1 MGPTGNTPKSI
12 IDVAC
17 YREARFNSISA
28 LTWSQLVSPYE
39 AYDNESMKHY
49 SATALIVCALT
60 FILACT
66 DDVNKLPASIEVAGS
81 PEPTSTWIAPS
92 LGSPQTNGAGIE
104 DLSTLSLKYGDVLV
118 LANRGDS
125 PSGFDTM
132 RTSSIALHHIAGAL
146 FGPGNLVMRCRGN
159 LYLACPYLATSWV
172 VNPGFTE
179 WTFTLRNDA
188 LWHDGVP
195 FTQEDVVFWFNL
207 ALNGYQQDGKVRA
220 PAYFK
225 GDLGNI
231 RSVEALPANR
241 VKITLRARNEFFL
254 DILANPRLKFA
265 HPKHL
270 MEPRLLNGDMSVSP
284 LDIGL
289 VGLGPFTFE
298 AHDPGSLVQVRRF
311 VDYFEVDEVGNPL
324 PYLDGIDYIIVKD
337 PSAMDV
343 AFRSGRL
350 DGGARGFGHYL
361 TEERKRGY
369 KDTLGDRV
377 YFAEI
382 EGGMFR
388 LAFNMLKEG
397 PWQDSRVRRAIALW
411 LDREATISTVLGGF
425 GWTTPSLGPLNP
437 FKDKT
442 FVVWPTFDTEP
453 LAERREKAQLLMT
466 EAGYPDGF
474 YMGHLCRA
482 RQTLG
487 CELLKAQLQ
496 NLGIHLRIQLI
507 DEGEWNRAR
516 VSLDFDSQQ
525 GRLSVLPI
533 PEGTEGVYGVYS
545 RSPDSY
551 AKHEDSRVS
560 ELYRLL
566 REATLPGRRL
576 DIWRQLQEYI
586 FVEQTYVV
594 TIAEAIYVVPYRTYV
609 KGLIIPPEDGHSN
622 TDFATVWIDKN
633 EK

>member
-1 MGPTGNTPKSI
+1 M
-12 IDVAC
+12 
-17 YREARFNSISA
+17 
-28 LTWSQLVSPYE
+28 SPYE
-39 AYDNESMKHY
+39 ASDNESMKHCI
-49 SATALIVCALT
+49 AIALIVCALAS
-60 FILACT
+60 ILACT
-66 DDVNKLPASIEVAGS
+66 DNGDNAPASIEEVGRL
-81 PEPTSTWIAPS
+81 EQIPTLIAPN
-92 LGSPQTNGAGIE
+92 LGSPQNNRIGIE
-104 DLSTLSLKYGDVLV
+104 DLSILSPKYGDTLV
-118 LANRGDS
+118 LANRGDP

-146 FGPGNLVMRCRGN
+146 FGPGNLVMRCREN
-159 LYLACPYLATSWV
+159 LYLTCPYLATSWV

-179 WTFTLRNDA
+179 WIFTLRNDA
-188 LWHDGVP
+188 FWHDGVP
-195 FTQEDVVFWFNL
+195 FKPEDVVFWFDL

-231 RSVEALPANR
+231 RSVEALPSNR
-241 VKITLRARNEFFL
+241 VKITLSGRNEFFL

-270 MEPRLLNGDMSVSP
+270 MEPLLLSGDMSVSP

-298 AHDPGSLVQVRRF
+298 AYQAGSTVQVGRF
-311 VDYFEVDEVGNPL
+311 DNYFEVDEVANPL
-324 PYLDGIDYIIVKD
+324 PYLDGIDYIIVKE
-337 PSAMDV
+337 PAAMDI

-350 DGGARGFGHYL
+350 DGGARGSGHYL

-369 KDTLGDRV
+369 RDTLGDKV
-377 YFAEI
+377 YYAEI

-388 LAFNMLKEG
+388 LAFNMFKEG

-411 LDREATISTVLGGF
+411 VDREASIPAVLGGF
-425 GWTTPSLGPLNP
+425 GWTTPSLGPPNP
-437 FKDKT
+437 YKDKR
-442 FVVWPTFDTEP
+442 FVVWPTFDKDP
-453 LAERREKAQLLMT
+453 LAQRREKAKLLMA
-466 EAGYPDGF
+466 EAGYADGF
-474 YMGHLCRA
+474 DMGHLCRA

-487 CELLKAQLQ
+487 CELLQAQLKE
-496 NLGIHLRIQLI
+496 LGVHLRIQLI

-516 VSLDFDSQQ
+516 VSLDFDTQQ

-551 AKHEDSRVS
+551 SKHEDSQVS

-566 REATLPGRRL
+566 RESTLPERRL
-576 DIWRQLQEYI
+576 DVWRRLQRYI

-594 TIAEAIYVVPYRTYV
+594 TIAEAIYVVPYRSYV
-609 KGLIIPPEDGHSN
+609 EGLVIPPEDGHSN
-622 TDFATVWIDKN
+622 TDFATVWIDKT
-633 EK
+633 KK